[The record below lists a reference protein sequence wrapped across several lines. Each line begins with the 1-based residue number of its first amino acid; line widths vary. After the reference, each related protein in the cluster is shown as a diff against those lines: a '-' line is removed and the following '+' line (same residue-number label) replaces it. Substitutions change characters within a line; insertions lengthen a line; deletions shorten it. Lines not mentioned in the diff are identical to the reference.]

1 MMRQDYLI
9 ERKLNTKPTTSEE
22 KLIFLFPESRKQLV
36 DTIFGTFFAV
46 ALPKE
51 SGDEAHNAKSLIA
64 FISYRLNDDENCIR
78 DFKFILALNKDDNE
92 IFVDFCKKNALRYR
106 TAWREFRW
114 VEDDADYD
122 TVLPVLK
129 KFVGNQSNQHKK
141 TVTSII
147 CSSMLLGSFNARLFS
162 VSSHT
167 SENSLCRSSH
177 WRRFLFLRSIC
188 RNSKNNC
195 SDTSSS
201 WCSPCPSLKLIKYLI
216 PLSVDSSRSVY
227 ALALYAIPF
236 SSCQK

>member
-1 MMRQDYLI
+1 MMRQGYLI
-9 ERKLNTKPTTSEE
+9 ERKLNTKPTTSAE

-106 TAWREFRW
+106 TAWREFTR

-122 TVLPVLK
+122 TVLPV
-129 KFVGNQSNQHKK
+129 VNYSVIEWPSIQS
-141 TVTSII
+141 
-147 CSSMLLGSFNARLFS
+147 F
-162 VSSHT
+162 
-167 SENSLCRSSH
+167 
-177 WRRFLFLRSIC
+177 
-188 RNSKNNC
+188 
-195 SDTSSS
+195 
-201 WCSPCPSLKLIKYLI
+201 P
-216 PLSVDSSRSVY
+216 
-227 ALALYAIPF
+227 
-236 SSCQK
+236 